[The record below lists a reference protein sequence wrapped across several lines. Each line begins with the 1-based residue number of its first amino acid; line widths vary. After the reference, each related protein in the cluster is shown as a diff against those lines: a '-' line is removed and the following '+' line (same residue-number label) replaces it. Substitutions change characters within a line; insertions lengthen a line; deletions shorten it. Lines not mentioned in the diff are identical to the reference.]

1 MTYAPYKLGK
11 IQIGRETT
19 PGTSVAATKILAGAS
34 AMPSDERTRKS
45 FDPQVGV
52 LVPEEIIYDTFL
64 LAKLA
69 MPQRPLNFQQFP
81 YTLDAGI
88 KTVSPTGAGPYI
100 YTYPMAAGATP
111 NSVKTYTI
119 EAGNVAVASD
129 NYKMEYSVVEEFALS
144 ANNGEEWMLS
154 DNWFGRQLTQA
165 TMTAAL
171 AIPSGLEVATLARTK
186 LFIDA
191 VGGTVGTTQ
200 KSGVL
205 MAADMKV
212 KTGLVPVMVG
222 DGNLYFAAIKNVK
235 PEVTFS
241 MTWEL
246 EDGSLAAAERAFY
259 RSNTRR
265 LFKWQIEGATPA
277 NAKIEITWAG
287 RYDKFGD
294 YQNSNGNTTIVVE
307 GHADYDS
314 AAALLWQCIVT
325 NQVAS
330 L

>member
-1 MTYAPYKLGK
+1 MAYAPYKLGK
-11 IQIGRETT
+11 IQIGREAT
-19 PGTSVAATKILAGAS
+19 PGTAVAATKILAGAS
-34 AMPSDERTRKS
+34 AMPSDERTRKI
-45 FDPQVGV
+45 FEPQVGV
-52 LVPEEIIYDTFL
+52 LSPEEIIYDTFV

-69 MPQRPLNFQQFP
+69 MPQRPLNFQQLP

-88 KTVSPTGAGPYI
+88 KTVSPTGVGPYGW
-100 YTYPMAAGATP
+100 TYPLNAGATP
-111 NSVKTYTI
+111 NAIKTYTI
-119 EAGNVAVASD
+119 EAGNVAVPTD

-144 ANNGEEWMLS
+144 AKAGEEWMIS

-165 TMTAAL
+165 TMTPAL
-171 AIPSGLEVATLARTK
+171 AIPTGLEVATLARTK

-200 KSGVL
+200 KNGVL
-205 MAADMKV
+205 METSMKV
-212 KTGLVPVMVG
+212 KTGLVYIPVG
-222 DGNLYFAAIKNVK
+222 DGNLFFAAIKNVK
-235 PEVTFS
+235 PEVTFT
-241 MTWEL
+241 MAWEV
-246 EDGSLAAAERAFY
+246 EDGSLVAAERAFY

-265 LFKWQIEGATPA
+265 LFKWQIEGAVPA
-277 NAKIEITWAG
+277 NAKAEITWAG

-314 AAALLWQCIVT
+314 AAALLWQAIVT